1 MTCPTCSLLPSRPD
15 LWFDDV
21 DPDDVEATVG
31 AEAANI
37 MRRRM
42 GTLKANPLFFFSLLL
57 SSLPFPFFLLFS
69 PFPPPSSPPPMS
81 P

>member
-42 GTLKANPLFFFSLLL
+42 GTLKANPQDTEDVLVKYRAFDG
-57 SSLPFPFFLLFS
+57 
-69 PFPPPSSPPPMS
+69 
-81 P
+81 